1 MWTQREM
8 GQPGLRHKWV
18 KPQTTVK
25 PLTTVLSLMLK
36 ETPPEVYN
44 RKGHSPRIPRKI
56 DNLSDH
62 RLHPP
67 VLIHEPL
74 LEITLDKNCFRKTKD
89 NPEVRGVR
97 C

>member
-1 MWTQREM
+1 M
-8 GQPGLRHKWV
+8 GKTPDHGK
-18 KPQTTVK
+18 TTDHGFE
-25 PLTTVLSLMLK
+25 LMLMLK
-36 ETPPEVYN
+36 ETPPEVCN

-74 LEITLDKNCFRKTKD
+74 LEITLDKNCLGKLKTI
-89 NPEVRGVR
+89 RR
-97 C
+97 